1 MGLISRVSSRTYR
14 ESQIGTIECF
24 FDEQVPSPP
33 DWAEAETST
42 TSPKRKSRA
51 ITRYG
56 LVTSESHHRLSP
68 DSISQLGL
76 HTSAGSELPCLC
88 GSGLPDQSYETENS
102 DERLSA
108 NTSTHSLK
116 SVSARPSKSDESSC
130 RPSSTPTTRTT
141 MRRMRM
147 TSKDPT
153 QFLAT

>member
-42 TSPKRKSRA
+42 TSPKRKSRE

-56 LVTSESHHRLSP
+56 LVTSESHHRLCP
-68 DSISQLGL
+68 DLISQLGL
-76 HTSAGSELPCLC
+76 HTPVGLVSPFLC
-88 GSGLPDQSYETENS
+88 GSGLPDQSSETENS
-102 DERLSA
+102 DERLSE

-116 SVSARPSKSDESSC
+116 SVSARPSRSDESSF

-147 TSKDPT
+147 MSKHHLEL
-153 QFLAT
+153 LAT